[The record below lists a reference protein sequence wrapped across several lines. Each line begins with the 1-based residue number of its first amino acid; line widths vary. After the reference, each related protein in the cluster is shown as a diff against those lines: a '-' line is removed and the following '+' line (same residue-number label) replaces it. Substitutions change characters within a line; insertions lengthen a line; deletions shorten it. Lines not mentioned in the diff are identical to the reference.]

1 MNTLQDLRSTLDAHA
16 ASVHDHAA
24 LARSSAVHGRAR
36 AIRRRRFAAVA
47 ATVAVVALAATTVP
61 LLSRGSAPVPA
72 DRQLI
77 GKVAPATLTS
87 LGYTYDFENGV
98 EGGEKHATI
107 RLRAS
112 AEPRLVTWASDAAD
126 VGILATAGALHL
138 RSSATDFDDF
148 VYVAPGES
156 GRWTIRAG
164 GAAAAIAVYEL
175 ADEAP
180 EGITVEGITFRQQV
194 GDEELIDAVIGEAGQ
209 SDLTFQV
216 ALPAGGLRVAEL
228 CAGVPDGFVA
238 NVEVDQRGVASS
250 GGCGDDTFDPG
261 SGSAS
266 WYDAGDLGEPG
277 TVVTV
282 RTWVSRLH
290 DGEPVALD
298 DVRLGLAAYSLAPP
312 VTTVAGWRVPDVVEH
327 DGHRWGFV
335 GSNSS
340 DVGARRL
347 VVRRDWDEPTLL
359 VSHVRGIRQWGGEV
373 MVGDGV
379 TSGGGAFSGVEDVFG
394 PSGGPFV
401 MNVRTGLTDRTAL
414 GVSLYQ
420 RLD

>member
-1 MNTLQDLRSTLDAHA
+1 
-16 ASVHDHAA
+16 
-24 LARSSAVHGRAR
+24 
-36 AIRRRRFAAVA
+36 
-47 ATVAVVALAATTVP
+47 
-61 LLSRGSAPVPA
+61 
-72 DRQLI
+72 
-77 GKVAPATLTS
+77 
-87 LGYTYDFENGV
+87 
-98 EGGEKHATI
+98 
-107 RLRAS
+107 
-112 AEPRLVTWASDAAD
+112 
-126 VGILATAGALHL
+126 
-138 RSSATDFDDF
+138 
-148 VYVAPGES
+148 
-156 GRWTIRAG
+156 
-164 GAAAAIAVYEL
+164 
-175 ADEAP
+175 
-180 EGITVEGITFRQQV
+180 
-194 GDEELIDAVIGEAGQ
+194 
-209 SDLTFQV
+209 
-216 ALPAGGLRVAEL
+216 
-228 CAGVPDGFVA
+228 
-238 NVEVDQRGVASS
+238 
-250 GGCGDDTFDPG
+250 
-261 SGSAS
+261 
-266 WYDAGDLGEPG
+266 
-277 TVVTV
+277 
-282 RTWVSRLH
+282 
-290 DGEPVALD
+290 VALD